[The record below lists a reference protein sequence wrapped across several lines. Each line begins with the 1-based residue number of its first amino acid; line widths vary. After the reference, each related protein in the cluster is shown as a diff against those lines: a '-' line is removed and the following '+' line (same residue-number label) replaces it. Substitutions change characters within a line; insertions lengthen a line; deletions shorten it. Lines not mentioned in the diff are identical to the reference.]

1 MFKKIVSQLS
11 LSPSAASQLTF
22 YARRLGKERVTRTFS
37 ALAAVLVMLLQFAT
51 IAAPA
56 TSANAASPNDIIYG
70 GVTSKADLLSHWDN
84 SSELRQIYGYWGVTR
99 NDVANTSLITVNSK
113 DHSLKSLGR
122 LQHLDSDT
130 PVNIKVSGEET
141 TFWQRGLYT
150 WDTGSFI
157 KTGSSYQV
165 FAGTTSY
172 GHWFAIMEACGNIV
186 VTTNPTP
193 PPPPPPPKPTPTPTP
208 TPTHTP
214 TPTPTPTPS
223 ATPPPGPSI
232 VCSHLTGTTSSGQ
245 VPLTVD
251 FTGYGKATGEAIK
264 AYNFSFGDGGKQN
277 GSTATARY
285 TYDTPGV
292 YTASLLL
299 TSSTGS
305 STKPTSACEF
315 IVTVTPMPAAFLKHK
330 TAWNVTQNVD
340 ATTTKANGGDVIRYA
355 LVTKNVGGTVADYTV
370 TEQLDYV
377 LQYSNITDPGGGT
390 LTGNTLTYPSTEIDP
405 GKSITK
411 TFEVQVKDPIP
422 ATPIGQSDPSSFNLV
437 MDNVYGNTVQI
448 QLQSPLPGVV
458 EAASTQ
464 LPDTGSATSSI
475 IVLVVSGLTLY
486 FWLRN
491 RQLSKEVR
499 LLRKD
504 FAGGL

>member
-1 MFKKIVSQLS
+1 MFRKIVSQLS

-70 GVTSKADLLSHWDN
+70 GVASKADLLSHWDN

-99 NDVANTSLITVNSK
+99 EDVANTTMITINSK

-130 PVNIKVSGEET
+130 PINIKISGETT
-141 TFWQRGLYT
+141 TFWQRALYT

-157 KTGSSYQV
+157 KSGSTYTV

-193 PPPPPPPKPTPTPTP
+193 PPPPPPPTPKPTPTPSPAPTPTPTP
-208 TPTHTP
+208 
-214 TPTPTPTPS
+214 
-223 ATPPPGPSI
+223 GPSI
-232 VCSHLTGTTSSGQ
+232 VCTKLQGTTTSGQ

-251 FTGYGKATGEAIK
+251 FTGYGKATGETIK
-264 AYNFSFGDGGKQN
+264 AYDFSFGDGGKQN
-277 GSTATARY
+277 GAASTANY
-285 TYDTPGV
+285 TYDTPGT

-299 TSSTGS
+299 TGSTGT
-305 STKPTSACEF
+305 STKPTQACEF
-315 IVTVTPMPAAFLKHK
+315 MVNVTPMPAAFLKHK

-355 LVTKNVGGTVADYTV
+355 LVTKNVGGVEADYTV

-377 LQYSNITDPGGGT
+377 LQYSNMTDPGGAT

-448 QLQSPLPGVV
+448 QLQPPLPGVV

-491 RQLSKEVR
+491 RQLAKEVR
-499 LLRKD
+499 LLRRD
-504 FAGGL
+504 FSGGL